1 MAFRTVISF
10 TSFVSYL
17 LIQSCVMTGEKPVI
31 YSVAGKES
39 PSEKE
44 IWLTHEHLLVDFI
57 GADSISFDRWDK
69 EAVISVMK
77 PYLEE
82 IADHDVQYFVDAT
95 PAYLGRDAE
104 LLKELSEQAGVKIL
118 SNTGFYGARQNK
130 FIPQFAFDL
139 SSGELAE
146 IWIGE
151 FEDGIDNT
159 SIKPGFIKIAV
170 DVADPLDPMQQKLV
184 EAAAI
189 AHLETGLTIGSHTGK
204 ALALWP
210 QLKILKENGVSPE
223 AFIWIHA
230 DNEKD
235 YSNYIKAA
243 EEGCWIS
250 FDKFAWNLDAPL
262 DRLIF
267 AKENGILDKILISH
281 DAGWYDPAKEEQNPR
296 GFTAI
301 FEKVIPELKAN
312 GFTGEDLD
320 LLLKV
325 NPVKAFGIKKRAFS
339 EK

>member
-1 MAFRTVISF
+1 MTIRRILSF
-10 TSFVSYL
+10 TSFVIYL
-17 LIQSCVMTGEKPVI
+17 GIQSCMMTGEKPVI
-31 YSVAGKES
+31 NSVAGKES
-39 PSEKE
+39 PSEQE
-44 IWLTHEHLLVDFI
+44 IWLSHEHLLVDFI
-57 GADSISFDRWDK
+57 GADSISFNRWDR
-69 EAVISVMK
+69 EEVIGVMK

-82 IADHDVQYFVDAT
+82 IADHDVQFFVDAT

-104 LLKELSEQAGVKIL
+104 LLRELSEQTGIKII

-139 SSGELAE
+139 TSEELAE

-151 FEDGIDNT
+151 FEEGIDNT

-170 DVADPLDPMQQKLV
+170 DAADPLDPMQQKLV
-184 EAAAI
+184 KAAAI
-189 AHLETGLTIGSHTGK
+189 THLETGLTIGSHTGK

-210 QLKILKENGVSPE
+210 QLEILKENGVSPE

-230 DNEKD
+230 NNEKD

-250 FDKFAWNLDAPL
+250 FDKFGWNPDAQIE
-262 DRLIF
+262 RLIF
-267 AKENGILDKILISH
+267 AKENEILDKILISH
-281 DAGWYDPAKEEQNPR
+281 DAGWYDPAKEEQKPR

-301 FEKVIPELKAN
+301 FEKVVPELKAK

-320 LLLKV
+320 LLLKE
-325 NPVKAFGIKKRAFS
+325 NPAKAFGIKKRGLS
-339 EK
+339 GN